1 MAAATRATQAAT
13 LCTAGRN
20 PMPPGCDPCPRLQ
33 PRASRLHD
41 AAVDLFLLAR
51 CDVLLVS
58 PMSSF
63 GSFAHGYATSG
74 APPWKAS
81 VTLTSTRTSPATTS
95 PAQTSPA
102 RTSPALSC
110 PPLTSP

>member
-1 MAAATRATQAAT
+1 MAAATP
-13 LCTAGRN
+13 CN
-20 PMPPGCDPCPRLQ
+20 PGCNPGCNPVYLRRDPLPPGCDPCP
-33 PRASRLHD
+33 RLHD

-63 GSFAHGYATSG
+63 GSFAHGYASSG

-81 VTLTSTRTSPATTS
+81 TTLTSTRTPPAL
-95 PAQTSPA
+95 
-102 RTSPALSC
+102 TSPAL
-110 PPLTSP
+110 TSPALT

>member
-13 LCTAGRN
+13 QAATLCTAGRD

-63 GSFAHGYATSG
+63 GSFAHGYASSG

-81 VTLTSTRTSPATTS
+81 VTLTSTRTS

>member
-1 MAAATRATQAAT
+1 MQPRLQPRLQPCVPQAATRRPQAAT
-13 LCTAGRN
+13 H
-20 PMPPGCDPCPRLQ
+20 PRLQ

-63 GSFAHGYATSG
+63 GSFAHGYASSG

-81 VTLTSTRTSPATTS
+81 TTLTSTRTPPAL
-95 PAQTSPA
+95 
-102 RTSPALSC
+102 TSPAL
-110 PPLTSP
+110 TSPALT

>member
-1 MAAATRATQAAT
+1 MAAATPCNPGCNPGCNPVYLRPRPAA
-13 LCTAGRN
+13 
-20 PMPPGCDPCPRLQ
+20 PGCDPCPRLQ

-63 GSFAHGYATSG
+63 GSFAHGYASSG

-81 VTLTSTRTSPATTS
+81 TTLTSTRTPPAL
-95 PAQTSPA
+95 
-102 RTSPALSC
+102 TSPAL
-110 PPLTSP
+110 TSPALT

>member
-1 MAAATRATQAAT
+1 MTAATP
-13 LCTAGRN
+13 CN
-20 PMPPGCDPCPRLQ
+20 PGCTPCPRLH

-63 GSFAHGYATSG
+63 GSFAHGYASSD
-74 APPWKAS
+74 APPWK
-81 VTLTSTRTSPATTS
+81 VTVYPRIHYPHIHPDLAC
-95 PAQTSPA
+95 ANLA
-102 RTSPALSC
+102 
-110 PPLTSP
+110 